1 LRVLAVIPARGGS
14 KSIPKKNIKAFC
26 GKPLISYSIEL
37 ALKSSLI
44 DRVIVSSDSKEIID
58 ISIKYGAEAPFRRPD
73 KLANDDTTDF
83 PVFKHCLDFLK
94 KNGNYEPSLV
104 VHLRPTSPLRT
115 IGMLEKAIKMMIDNP
130 EADSLRGVCEPTQ
143 SPYKMWTIDSDG
155 FLSPFN
161 KNISIKEAY
170 NQPRQ
175 KLPLV
180 YWQNGYMDVIRL
192 KTLTNKKSMTGNKI
206 LPLLIK
212 ENNIFDIDDYT
223 TFKMA
228 EEHYKNL

>member
-1 LRVLAVIPARGGS
+1 MKILAIIPARGGS
-14 KSIPKKNIKAFC
+14 KSIPKKNIKLFC

-37 ALKSSLI
+37 AIKCSSV
-44 DRVIVSSDSKEIID
+44 DRVIVSSDSNEIID
-58 ISIKYGAEAPFRRPD
+58 ISMKYGAEAPFRRPD
-73 KLANDDTTDF
+73 KLANDDTADF

-94 KNGNYEPSLV
+94 NYEPSLV

-115 IGMLEKAIKMMIDNP
+115 IEMLEKAIKMMIDNP

-143 SPYKMWTIDSDG
+143 SPYKMWTIDSNG
-155 FLSPFN
+155 FLNPFN
-161 KNISIKEAY
+161 KNISIKEPY

-192 KTLTNKKSMTGNKI
+192 NTLSEKKSMTGNKI
-206 LPLLIK
+206 FPLLIK
-212 ENNIFDIDDYT
+212 DNNIFDIDDYT